1 MNNLSVQ
8 VCKGVRAFSR
18 QRRLSSRRGLAVEL
32 KDLPAWSAASAETG
46 RSERATHPFDP
57 DDYALLKAIHRSPF
71 QINVAL
77 GASSGNILGLVSY
90 QALGMVAAGVAL
102 WIVERRSWTELRL
115 VTPQGWRILGTI
127 GLLRFSL
134 HCLLAHQDASAEHGM
149 RLSVEDA
156 LVVLAAR
163 GVGRGHGHQHTLEKR
178 RARAAAHALR
188 GL

>member
-1 MNNLSVQ
+1 MRRVCATWNDGHAGSGQTMNNLSVQ

-102 WIVERRSWTELRL
+102 ELAGSIASLPWI
-115 VTPQGWRILGTI
+115 GH
-127 GLLRFSL
+127 LLYGVPAADARALS
-134 HCLLAHQDASAEHGM
+134 ASA
-149 RLSVEDA
+149 LFVA
-156 LVVLAAR
+156 WIAASATAIPA
-163 GVGRGHGHQHTLEKR
+163 V
-178 RARAAAHALR
+178 RAVRIEPGTALR
-188 GL
+188 QEG